1 MAVKNIFSLNFVK
14 YLSYSE
20 AQKDKKVVSV

>member
-1 MAVKNIFSLNFVK
+1 MAVKNISSLNFAK

-20 AQKDKKVVSV
+20 AQKDKKVVNV